1 MIKLVYDFHYTNR
14 CVSPVEMVKML
25 WAGEHHE
32 CTAEV
37 KVDQRN
43 RGNSTV
49 PQQDQPK
56 LDSAERAYTNK
67 LKWWDFPPFVV

>member
-1 MIKLVYDFHYTNR
+1 
-14 CVSPVEMVKML
+14 ML
-25 WAGEHHE
+25 WAVEHHE

-43 RGNSTV
+43 RGKSKD
-49 PQQDQPK
+49 PQQDQAK

-67 LKWWDFPPFVV
+67 LEWWVFPPFVV